1 MRKVALIVVL
11 LLVTATAAQAQLL
24 GTSVMPQEGGAFTG
38 GMGVA
43 VIDNQTYFAIHLQPE
58 LAFGKFGV
66 GLDVNLLYNTST
78 GHIRSKDWDESYD
91 YLRLIRYVRY
101 AHKGDPFYVRVG
113 ALDAARLGH
122 GFLVNYY
129 SNSPSYDDR
138 KIGIALDVDFGA
150 YGFESFANN
159 VARAEVLGGRVYW
172 RPLRSTIGLPII
184 KNFELGATYVTDID
198 PDDNRKTDD
207 GVSAFGLDAGLPL
220 INGSVV
226 RSMLY
231 YDYGKIV
238 DYGSGQAAGIGLDFR
253 FPGGLA
259 MLSARFERRWLGK
272 EFEPNF
278 FNAFYEV
285 DRYTK
290 SEYGR
295 GVRKVDLLPT
305 ITEETKGYF
314 GELYGRVLGVIQV
327 VGNFVRLDDVKHS
340 GVLHLAADAPD
351 AVPQIAAHATYDKAA
366 IETLEDVLTL
376 DDRSV
381 ARVGLGYKIKPY
393 LILYVDYIWNFTYNE
408 RTQRYEPQERIEPRL
423 SFVYRFK

>member
-1 MRKVALIVVL
+1 MRKAALFAGML
-11 LLVTATAAQAQLL
+11 LIATSVQAQLPGL
-24 GTSVMPQEGGAFTG
+24 SVMPDEGGAFTG

-43 VIDNQTYFAIHLQPE
+43 VVDNQTYFAIHLQPE

-66 GLDVNLLYNTST
+66 GLNVNLLYNTST
-78 GHIRSKDWDESYD
+78 GHIRSKDWDEGYD

-138 KIGIALDVDFGA
+138 KIGVALDADFGSF
-150 YGFESFANN
+150 GFESFANN

-172 RPLRSTIGLPII
+172 RPLRATVGLPII
-184 KNFELGATYVTDID
+184 KNFELGATYVTDTD
-198 PDDNRKTDD
+198 PDGNRKTDD

-238 DYGSGQAAGIGLDFR
+238 DYGSGQAAGIGVDVR

-259 MLSARFERRWLGK
+259 MMSARFERRWLGK

-290 SEYGR
+290 TGFGGY
-295 GVRKVDLLPT
+295 RKVDLLPM

-314 GELYGRVLGVIQV
+314 GELYGRVLGVVQV

-351 AVPQIAAHATYDKAA
+351 AVPQIAAHATYDKAS
-366 IETLEDVLTL
+366 IETLQDVLTL

-393 LILYVDYIWNFTYNE
+393 LILYVDYIWNFVYNE
-408 RTQRYEPQERIEPRL
+408 RTDRYEPQERIEPRL